1 MNTSGAGRPALKAE
15 HKADTVSGILAPAR
29 SWRRTLTFARGFM
42 LESDCKTLPEDTLF
56 IGAGVSCGPYH
67 ILLPQE
73 QVAFLLAQTAENIRS
88 SAGILYFDAM
98 DVDLGSGRA
107 YSTAVPRLTPEG
119 AAFGY
124 RELTAFLYEHSA
136 INGLGFPAHQAGEG
150 SCPLPLTARDAA
162 MADSEGIGTLMA
174 FVEFLVGRGPGLTPS
189 GDDFLVGMK
198 AVLPAWQAFGEAL
211 RQRGLLSGVTT
222 TVSQAYFRH
231 ALAGQFDRNLVLM
244 AVAMNQQRRKAVRHV
259 FQRIAAHG
267 HSSGVDMLSGVLF
280 ALQAGKHIN
289 NTFIRS
295 ATGK

>member
-1 MNTSGAGRPALKAE
+1 MPALKAKY
-15 HKADTVSGILAPAR
+15 KADTVRGILAPER

-42 LESDCKTLPEDTLF
+42 LESDCNHLPDDTLF
-56 IGAGVSCGPYH
+56 IGASVSCGPYH

-73 QVAFLLAQTAENIRS
+73 QVAFLLAQSAKNIRS

-98 DVDLGSGRA
+98 GVDMGPGRA
-107 YSTAVPRLTPEG
+107 YTTAVPRLTPEG

-124 RELTAFLYEHSA
+124 RELTAFLYETSA
-136 INGLGFPAHQAGEG
+136 INGLGFPAHQAGEM

-162 MADSEGIGTLMA
+162 MADPEALEKLTA
-174 FVEFLVGRGPGLTPS
+174 FVAFLVGRGPGLTPS

-198 AVLPAWQAFGEAL
+198 AILPAWQAFGQAL
-211 RQRGLLSGVTT
+211 RQSGLVFGATT

-244 AVAMNQQRRKAVRHV
+244 AVAMNKQRQEALRHV

-289 NTFIRS
+289 NSFIRN